1 MESTEGKRP
10 ADEIQE
16 PDAKRSKVDSVENKV
31 AEVCSALSKVELRVP
46 WSESFLKVLLA
57 WSPPVL
63 GASIDGRNDTDKT
76 LLMMLDEIFDGHEE
90 VMQGRI
96 AKAEAK
102 VAQAVTSRSKAKD
115 AEELVAKDL
124 EETVEEIGPKF
135 EALPKDVQLVKEAET
150 KLQQSMHNMM
160 ILRKDTLA
168 AAKKDCFEE
177 LKAGSWASDSDRDK
191 LLLALMPVLQ
201 RNITDATLLSS
212 SSGALIKKPDDRGTF
227 GGAVVQQIE
236 EHLQKCLDAL
246 EKDCEASL
254 QEQEEA
260 ATSDTKE
267 QPSTMSIEQAE
278 AALEHGKQVEM
289 AKEKLFV
296 EEAKRESFEKLKAGS
311 IDTTQKGLIRKH
323 ITTLKK
329 VCRKDPDGKALV
341 AAFPAALQTKP
352 DDRDEDECKVI
363 DDLESAIDKR
373 LAVLQEKVGDVTLA
387 EKVGPKKSEIVYEEA
402 KKAIELEAEQRD
414 SSHKKATKEKDVIV
428 DLKIEVFEPLKCGS
442 WESAEAPKPLLT
454 KVKKLFKQ
462 IGTDDPTSK
471 TLLGILKKK
480 PDDRAAFD
488 VVMVDKFEESINK
501 CLSKCEQ
508 QLSSGEA
515 ERKYGALALKEIVA
529 EIEAAHEALEEA
541 QDQQLARLQD
551 AVDTEKMRQKLV
563 TLLETR
569 KTESK
574 DKCEKE
580 KEAESSVADAKKALV
595 EFLRAR
601 GSLTSLR
608 GCTNPKKCP
617 DGDAME

>member
-1 MESTEGKRP
+1 MKR
-10 ADEIQE
+10 Q
-16 PDAKRSKVDSVENKV
+16 
-31 AEVCSALSKVELRVP
+31 
-46 WSESFLKVLLA
+46 
-57 WSPPVL
+57 
-63 GASIDGRNDTDKT
+63 
-76 LLMMLDEIFDGHEE
+76 
-90 VMQGRI
+90 
-96 AKAEAK
+96 
-102 VAQAVTSRSKAKD
+102 
-115 AEELVAKDL
+115 
-124 EETVEEIGPKF
+124 
-135 EALPKDVQLVKEAET
+135 
-150 KLQQSMHNMM
+150 
-160 ILRKDTLA
+160 
-168 AAKKDCFEE
+168 
-177 LKAGSWASDSDRDK
+177 
-191 LLLALMPVLQ
+191 
-201 RNITDATLLSS
+201 
-212 SSGALIKKPDDRGTF
+212 
-227 GGAVVQQIE
+227 
-236 EHLQKCLDAL
+236 
-246 EKDCEASL
+246 
-254 QEQEEA
+254 
-260 ATSDTKE
+260 
-267 QPSTMSIEQAE
+267 
-278 AALEHGKQVEM
+278 
-289 AKEKLFV
+289 
-296 EEAKRESFEKLKAGS
+296 
-311 IDTTQKGLIRKH
+311 
-323 ITTLKK
+323 
-329 VCRKDPDGKALV
+329 
-341 AAFPAALQTKP
+341 
-352 DDRDEDECKVI
+352 
-363 DDLESAIDKR
+363 
-373 LAVLQEKVGDVTLA
+373 
-387 EKVGPKKSEIVYEEA
+387 

-414 SSHKKATKEKDVIV
+414 SSHKKVTKEKDVIV
-428 DLKIEVFEPLKCGS
+428 DLKIEVFEPLKGGS

-488 VVMVDKFEESINK
+488 VVMLDKFEESINK

-608 GCTNPKKCP
+608 GCTNPKKCS